1 MKQQNPDKLR
11 SPKSL
16 FPGRASPKTKP
27 RFYFIISIVAHTKIN
42 QGNVNTAGKIPEVMV
57 RNEICMNSSFP
68 STVLGKHKLKKPF

>member
-27 RFYFIISIVAHTKIN
+27 RFYFIISIVAHTKIK
-42 QGNVNTAGKIPEVMV
+42 NTAGKIPEVMV